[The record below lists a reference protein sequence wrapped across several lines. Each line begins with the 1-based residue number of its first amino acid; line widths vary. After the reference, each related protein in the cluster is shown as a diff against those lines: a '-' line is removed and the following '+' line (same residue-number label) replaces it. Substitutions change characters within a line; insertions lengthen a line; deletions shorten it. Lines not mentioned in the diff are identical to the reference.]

1 LFSFTASA
9 APVRGLST
17 FDRSCRIAYSLRVE
31 ERKGLILTGGAGPRI
46 EVIIRDRSEWL
57 VVAADSGLDLARS
70 LGIVPDAIVGDMDS
84 LSSPDVLEAYEGVDL
99 ERYDRAKDRTDT
111 EIALD
116 YLWKRSIN
124 AVTIL
129 GGGGGRLD
137 HLLGIV
143 ALFDRDRHP
152 ARWFTEREEVVAI
165 DDVIDVPCIP
175 GSVVSFFPVGPV
187 PARMTAEGLR
197 WPLDGLEWRC
207 GDAGISNECTGGRCR
222 VKMLSGR
229 LLLVRALSSVVRLE

>member
-1 LFSFTASA
+1 
-9 APVRGLST
+9 VEKRRGL
-17 FDRSCRIAYSLRVE
+17 VV
-31 ERKGLILTGGAGPRI
+31 TGGAGPRGD
-46 EVIIRDRSEWL
+46 VIIAERADWL
-57 VVAADSGLDLARS
+57 VVAADSGVDLAQS
-70 LGIVPDAIVGDMDS
+70 LGIAPDAIVGDMDS
-84 LSSPDVLEAYEGVDL
+84 ISSPEQLMAYPGVDV
-99 ERYDRAKDRTDT
+99 ERYHRGKDWTDT

-143 ALFDRDRHP
+143 ALFDRDRYP
-152 ARWFTEREEVVAI
+152 RRWYTDQEEVIVV
-165 DDVIDVPCIP
+165 DDTIDVPCDS
-175 GSVVSFFPVGPV
+175 GTVVSFFPVGSP
-187 PARMTAEGLR
+187 PARMTSEGLR
-197 WPLDGLEWRC
+197 WPLDGLEWRR

-229 LLLVRALSSVVRLE
+229 LLLVRASSSAVQLG